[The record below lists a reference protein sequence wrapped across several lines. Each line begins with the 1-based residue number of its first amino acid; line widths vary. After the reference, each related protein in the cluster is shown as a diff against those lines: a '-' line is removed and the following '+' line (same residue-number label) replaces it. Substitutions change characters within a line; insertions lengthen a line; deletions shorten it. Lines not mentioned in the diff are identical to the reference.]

1 MDLSMLAANPI
12 ALVVLSGVC
21 AAVVVWFWRRSHGSK
36 PRQASIGRP
45 RALDAVDTVIGWPP
59 EATRVLTLRHQ
70 RAFEVLRRA
79 LPDHLVLAQVPIS
92 HFVRVPT
99 RNSYVEWMRRVGHV
113 CVDLMVCDAASNVI
127 AVIEVRPADRVE
139 TERARKRHLRVERVL
154 RAGGI
159 PLHVWTESLLPDPAA
174 VRKIFVPQAA
184 AEVLSDEGPETSPM
198 EPTLHGQGRPRP
210 GRSSDIG
217 GDREPPRTTWFDD
230 LNATRPAQLD
240 PVDAAAHDLPENS
253 SLGGIKPPAHGIVGL
268 SR

>member
-1 MDLSMLAANPI
+1 MDLTLLAANPI
-12 ALVVLSGVC
+12 ALVVFSGIC
-21 AAVVVWFWRRSHGSK
+21 AAIVVWAWRRSQGDK
-36 PRQASIGRP
+36 PRKSTVGRP

-139 TERARKRHLRVERVL
+139 TERARKRHQRVERVL

-174 VRKIFVPQAA
+174 VRKIFVAQAVT
-184 AEVLSDEGPETSPM
+184 EVVTDEGPETSPL
-198 EPTLHGQGRPRP
+198 EPVLYREGR
-210 GRSSDIG
+210 GRAAPVEAGS
-217 GDREPPRTTWFDD
+217 EPPRTTWFDD
-230 LNATRPAQLD
+230 LNATRPAPLD
-240 PVDAAAHDLPENS
+240 QVEVRTDELADNG
-253 SLGGIKPPAHGIVGL
+253 SLGGIKSPAHSIAGL
-268 SR
+268 GR

>member
-1 MDLSMLAANPI
+1 MDLTLLAANPI
-12 ALVVLSGVC
+12 ALVALSGLC
-21 AAVVVWFWRRSHGSK
+21 AAVVVWSWRRSQADK
-36 PRQASIGRP
+36 PRKPSVGRP

-139 TERARKRHLRVERVL
+139 TERARKRHQRVERVL

-174 VRKIFVPQAA
+174 VRKIFVPQAVS
-184 AEVLSDEGPETSPM
+184 EPLGDEGPETSPM
-198 EPTLHGQGRPRP
+198 EPVLYRQGRSRAA
-210 GRSSDIG
+210 GSDVG

-230 LNATRPAQLD
+230 LNATRPAPLD
-240 PVDAAAHDLPENS
+240 PAQVSTSEVTDGG
-253 SLGGIKPPAHGIVGL
+253 SLGGIKPPVHGIAGL

>member
-1 MDLSMLAANPI
+1 MDLTQLAANPI
-12 ALVVLSGVC
+12 VLVVISGLCAALVIW
-21 AAVVVWFWRRSHGSK
+21 AWRRSQVDK
-36 PRQASIGRP
+36 PRKASVGRP

-127 AVIEVRPADRVE
+127 AVIEVRPSDRVE
-139 TERARKRHLRVERVL
+139 TERARKRHQRVERVL

-159 PLHVWTESLLPDPAA
+159 PLHVWTEALLPDPAA
-174 VRKIFVPQAA
+174 VRKIFVPQAT
-184 AEVLSDEGPETSPM
+184 AEAVSDEGPETSPI
-198 EPTLHGQGRPRP
+198 EPVLYREGRT
-210 GRSSDIG
+210 RSSTPDNG
-217 GDREPPRTTWFDD
+217 SEPPRTTWFDD

-240 PVDAAAHDLPENS
+240 QVEVTTHDLPES
-253 SLGGIKPPAHGIVGL
+253 SPLGGIKSPAHGVVGMG
-268 SR
+268 R

>member
-1 MDLSMLAANPI
+1 MDLTLLAANPT
-12 ALVVLSGVC
+12 ALLVLSGVS
-21 AAVVVWFWRRSHGSK
+21 AAVVIWAWRRSHGEK
-36 PRQASIGRP
+36 PRKPSAGRP

-139 TERARKRHLRVERVL
+139 TERARKRHQRVERVL

-174 VRKIFVPQAA
+174 VRKIFVPQAV
-184 AEVLSDEGPETSPM
+184 AEAMSDEGPETSPL
-198 EPTLHGQGRPRP
+198 EPVLYRQGR
-210 GRSSDIG
+210 
-217 GDREPPRTTWFDD
+217 DRGHAGTEPNNDPPRTTWFDD
-230 LNATRPAQLD
+230 LNATRPAPLD
-240 PVDAAAHDLPENS
+240 QVEVSTHEVPESS
-253 SLGGIKPPAHGIVGL
+253 SLGGIKPAAHSIAGL

>member
-1 MDLSMLAANPI
+1 MDLTLLATNPI
-12 ALVVLSGVC
+12 ALVVLSGIC
-21 AAVVVWFWRRSHGSK
+21 AALVLWSWRRSQGDK
-36 PRQASIGRP
+36 PRKSSVGRP

-127 AVIEVRPADRVE
+127 AVIEVRPTDRVE
-139 TERARKRHLRVERVL
+139 TERARKRHQRVERVL

-159 PLHVWTESLLPDPAA
+159 PLHVWTEALLPDPAA

-184 AEVLSDEGPETSPM
+184 AEAVTDEGPETSPL
-198 EPTLHGQGRPRP
+198 EPVLYRD
-210 GRSSDIG
+210 GRSRAPAPEPGS
-217 GDREPPRTTWFDD
+217 EPPRTTWFDD
-230 LNATRPAQLD
+230 LNATRPAPLDQLEVSTD
-240 PVDAAAHDLPENS
+240 ELPEKS
-253 SLGGIKPPAHGIVGL
+253 PLGGIKSPAHSIAGL